1 MKTLQQQL
9 AEHAASIDV
18 PPGPSY
24 ADLADRADRRRR
36 TRHTRLAIAGAGVTA
51 LAVTA
56 VAILTLAA
64 RPDPS
69 PISGPVN
76 QESVSQGSVSSVSE
90 AAPGRPTA
98 PETTSSP
105 LLATGPSPGPPP
117 KAPTDQQAQAVAADA
132 LDKLGA
138 TDPLFAGV
146 AFGSGQNA
154 VTVYRKGGAPSD
166 RYPAEVGGVR
176 VAFGNAALTGTEAR
190 STVAAI
196 LKARTALKDAGVEVI
211 SVGPDIGGP
220 VQVGVKVFQPWMRE
234 EVARY
239 APLGA
244 ASITVAEDVEPTPE
258 PLIVPATPS
267 QSAPTSG
274 SGTGR

>member
-56 VAILTLAA
+56 VAILTFAA
-64 RPDPS
+64 RPDPL
-69 PISGPVN
+69 PFSGPVN
-76 QESVSQGSVSSVSE
+76 QESVSQGSLSSASE
-90 AAPGRPTA
+90 AAPGPSTA

-105 LLATGPSPGPPP
+105 RLATGPSPGPPP
-117 KAPTDQQAQAVAADA
+117 DAPTNQQAQADAADA

-138 TDPLFAGV
+138 TDPLFAGI
-146 AFGSGQNA
+146 AFGPGQNA

-176 VAFGNAALTGTEAR
+176 VAFGNAALTRTEAR

-196 LKARTALKDAGVEVI
+196 LKARTPLKDAGIEVI
-211 SVGPDIGGP
+211 SVGPDLGGP
-220 VQVGVKVFQPWMRE
+220 VQVGVKVFQPWMRDE
-234 EVARY
+234 IARY

-244 ASITVAEDVEPTPE
+244 TSITLAEGEIPTLQ
-258 PLIVPATPS
+258 PLIVPATPP
-267 QSAPTSG
+267 QSATSV